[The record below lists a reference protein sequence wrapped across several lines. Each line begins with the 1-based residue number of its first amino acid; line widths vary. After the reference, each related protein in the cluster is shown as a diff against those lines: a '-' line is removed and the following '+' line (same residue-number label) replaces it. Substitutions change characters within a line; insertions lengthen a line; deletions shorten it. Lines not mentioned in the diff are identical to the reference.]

1 MITRK
6 QEILNPTGLH
16 ARPAAQLVN
25 LVKKFK
31 CDMEIRNGSAVVNP
45 KSILSV
51 LAGELSY
58 GRIIT
63 ITASGEDEQE
73 AIDAVCGFI
82 SNLKE

>member
-51 LAGELSY
+51 LAGELSC

-73 AIDAVCGFI
+73 AMDAVCGFI